1 MARSPLIVR
10 RSPTGFVVRDPALE
24 AVFGCRW
31 LPLPFTS
38 EADSADVLAHLRRS
52 NPGRQIDLESRQAGA
67 ANAPDSLLPH
77 PPSPANRQVGAAS
90 GASDIPHPS
99 CV

>member
-1 MARSPLIVR
+1 MARSPLIVW

-52 NPGRQIDLESRQAGA
+52 NPGRQIDLEDVDLYA
-67 ANAPDSLLPH
+67 ANRPCKRDSWTTNPE
-77 PPSPANRQVGAAS
+77 PRADRPAQPTSNS
-90 GASDIPHPS
+90 
-99 CV
+99 